1 MKDGVIMFNGE
12 PVMPLE
18 DVVLPGE
25 HNLENILAALCI
37 VKTAGVSD
45 EAVRKVL
52 TSFTGVKHR
61 MQYVATIK
69 TDCFTMTA
77 KRQTFLRPKKRCPPF
92 KSRSF
97 CWQGG
102 LTAEMNSMN

>member
-77 KRQTFLRPKKRCPPF
+77 KRQTFLRPKSAVRLSKAGHFAGR
-92 KSRSF
+92 
-97 CWQGG
+97 G
-102 LTAEMNSMN
+102 A